1 MFVDGVD
8 RRLLFLNFKKIDLGM
23 STVLV
28 KNSKFLDSFNLGK
41 TGLEKVV
48 ADDLDKSF

>member
-1 MFVDGVD
+1 MVSIENCCLD
-8 RRLLFLNFKKIDLGM
+8 FKKIDLGM
-23 STVLV
+23 SIVLV
-28 KNSKFLDSFNLGK
+28 NNSKFLNSFNLSK

>member
-1 MFVDGVD
+1 MA
-8 RRLLFLNFKKIDLGM
+8 I
-23 STVLV
+23 VLV
-28 KNSKFLDSFNLGK
+28 NNSKFLNSFNLGK